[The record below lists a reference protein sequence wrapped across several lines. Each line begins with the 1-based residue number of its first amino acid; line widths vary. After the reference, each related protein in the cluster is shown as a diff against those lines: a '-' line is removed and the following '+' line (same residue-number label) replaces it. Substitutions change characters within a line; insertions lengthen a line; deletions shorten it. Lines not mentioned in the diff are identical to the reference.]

1 MLRSLG
7 SLITSIL
14 LLFSLSGKA
23 QSVGVVMS
31 GGGAKGLYHI
41 GVIEALE
48 DNGIPIDY
56 VAGTSMGS
64 IIAGLYAAGYSPAD
78 MREIVASGEIKQW
91 MMGKIDNSYGA
102 YYRQYREIPA
112 LVSLRLD
119 PKNLKPVSEE
129 VPSNM
134 NQGIDINIQQFSK
147 QKSNTLRDK
156 QPSSTPS
163 MLYIPNSLM
172 SPTQTDMAL
181 TRLFTPAS
189 ESANRNF
196 SNLMVPFLCLASDI
210 SNNTPVVFTSGNL
223 AEAIRAS
230 MALPII
236 FEPVIKGDAVL
247 YDGGLYDNFP
257 WKSMQAEF
265 SPDVMVGSIC
275 NNVNTKISPSSSLI
289 DQFFAITTDE
299 SDYTLPEGNITIQ
312 RDVPV
317 GMVDFEHGLEVID
330 LGYEDTVAKMDS
342 IKRTIKRRCSPE
354 FYEQRRAEF
363 KSKVKPFIFE
373 KYEISGVTNE
383 QKSYV
388 QDFLHTSATRGGVLQ
403 REMPYSE
410 LEENLFKILSSG
422 DFTTKFPKVTY
433 NKLSERYNFN
443 IALESKP
450 QLKLSLGG
458 HLSSTAFNQIFL
470 SLNHKSVK
478 RVAQSLFADLYL
490 GAVSTSFIAGGRTD
504 FYLKR
509 PLFIDYYGSTSTKNL
524 KYGNLG
530 NVTTTTNTERVKTN
544 DSHIS
549 IAVGMPISRRSM
561 VSFRANSGITTYYYD
576 PLSVSSS
583 QVVEQYNLYDRTRLG
598 FAGGKLEY
606 QRNTLNRIIYPQSG
620 SKIEISTIGIVG
632 LEHNYQ
638 TSFNHTAGAKGMK
651 HNWYGARV
659 KYQKYINPPTESWF
673 SLGVS
678 VDAVY
683 TNLNKFGNPTAT
695 MLMMPSYQPVLHSK
709 LIYMPDFSADAF
721 IGAGVMPTFNILP
734 ELLLRTGFY
743 GMYRNEYKV
752 GGVEPGLI
760 SSQKMHYLGEAAF
773 VYHTSLGA
781 ISLSLTKYEIDS
793 WNDMYLTFGFGVP
806 LFAPKGI
813 FY

>member
-1 MLRSLG
+1 
-7 SLITSIL
+7 
-14 LLFSLSGKA
+14 
-23 QSVGVVMS
+23 MS

-64 IIAGLYAAGYSPAD
+64 IIAGLYAAGYSPDD

-119 PKNLKPVSEE
+119 PKSLRPVSEE
-129 VPSNM
+129 VTSSM
-134 NQGIDINIQQFSK
+134 NQGIDMAVQQIDKPKDGS
-147 QKSNTLRDK
+147 LRDK
-156 QPSSTPS
+156 QAASSPS

-172 SPTQTDMAL
+172 SPTQTDLAL
-181 TRLFTPAS
+181 TRLFAPAS
-189 ESANRNF
+189 ESAGRDF
-196 SNLMVPFLCLASDI
+196 KDLMVPFLCVASDI
-210 SNNTPVVFTSGNL
+210 SNNAPVIFTKGSL

-247 YDGGLYDNFP
+247 YDGGIYDNFP
-257 WKSMQAEF
+257 WKPMQAEF
-265 SPDVMVGSIC
+265 APDVMIGAIC
-275 NNVNTKISPSSSLI
+275 NNVNTRISPSSSLV
-289 DQFFAITTDE
+289 DQIFALTTDE
-299 SDYTLPEGNITIQ
+299 SDYTLPEGNISVQ
-312 RDVPV
+312 RDVPI

-330 LGYEDTVAKMDS
+330 LGYEDTMAKMDS
-342 IKRTIKRRCSPE
+342 IKTIITRRCTPE
-354 FYEQRRAEF
+354 FYEKRRAEF
-363 KSKVKPFIFE
+363 KAKVKPFIFE
-373 KYEISGVTNE
+373 EYEISGVTNE

-422 DFTTKFPKVTY
+422 DFTTKFPQVTY
-433 NKLSERYNFN
+433 NEATERYKFD
-443 IALESKP
+443 IELDSKP

-458 HLSSTAFNQIFL
+458 HLTSTAFNQIFL

-490 GAVSTSFIAGGRTD
+490 GTVSTSFMMGGRTD
-504 FYLKR
+504 FYLKS
-509 PLFIDYYGSTSTKNL
+509 PLFFDYYGSTSTKNL
-524 KYGNLG
+524 QYGNLG
-530 NVTTTTNTERVKTN
+530 NITTATNTERVKTSDN
-544 DSHIS
+544 HLSF
-549 IAVGMPISRRSM
+549 AVGMPVSRRSM
-561 VSFRANSGITTYYYD
+561 VSLRANAGITNYYYD

-598 FAGGKLEY
+598 FVGGKLEY
-606 QRNTLNRIIYPQSG
+606 QRNTLDRIAYPQSG
-620 SKIEISTIGIVG
+620 SKIEVSTIGIAG
-632 LEHNYQ
+632 LERNYQ
-638 TSFNHTAGAKGMK
+638 TSFNRSAGSEGIT

-659 KYQKYINPPTESWF
+659 KYQKYFNPPTESWF
-673 SLGVS
+673 SLGLS

-709 LIYMPDFSADAF
+709 LVYMPDFSADSF

-734 ELLLRTGFY
+734 DLLLRTGFY

-760 SSQKMHYLGEAAF
+760 SSQKMHYVGEAAF

-781 ISLSLTKYEIDS
+781 ISLALTKYEVDS
-793 WNDMYLTFGFGVP
+793 WNNMYLTFGFGVP